1 MGNSSLTEI
10 KIINL
15 PQKQHL
21 PNISPENSPT
31 EDKIITEKEKENL
44 KIISKNN
51 KPKKDHELIDKCFL
65 DHFSFRILEK
75 QARNEIIKQ
84 VSLCYAKAGTTL
96 FQQNDPPGNFY
107 IISSGV
113 CNMLINGESVKL
125 LQKGECFGEIDFMS
139 GCNREF
145 SIKCNSDCNLWLL
158 EKKNF
163 LQITKHIL
171 TKVFQDNIINTE
183 NVPLIKILDHDYK
196 SKIISNCYRETRFP
210 NNNIF
215 FENQNANFLY
225 LIKDGEIY
233 IKKNGEI
240 ISTLTEG
247 DYFGELSII
256 SQNNR
261 LLEVIPKTKSHLYSI
276 SISAIKKILGENYP
290 VLLILGIAKAAFLKT
305 ECFKKVKFLDNVLH
319 LFKLNFY
326 DKETI
331 ILKKETKKSE
341 NIIITISGK
350 LINVNSNEIICGKG
364 CVLFGEEIYKEDQS
378 LINSDIKC
386 EPYSLLLSVK
396 TKDLLNFLGSSFQQL
411 DEKETIIDQLKCV
424 SLFKNFTDAKI
435 NNLASKVKTT
445 NFNEGEFVFKEGE
458 EGTCFYI
465 IKKGSVDLIAGN
477 KYVRTINENEY
488 FGVRAL
494 FFKEKRSASAKTNK
508 KCEFFYLEKNDFE
521 NMIEKNLKEYLLDR
535 LYLQDNSVNLDD
547 LIFCTNLGSGT
558 YGNVSLVKNKKNNY
572 LYAIKNIS
580 NKQIMYGQLYK
591 NLELERSILLQIDH
605 PFIVKL
611 VKTLK
616 NKKYIYFL
624 MDYIKGKELFD
635 IIREIGILN
644 KEQTQFFACSMM
656 LAVNYLHER
665 KFIFRDI
672 KPENIMVLFNGYIKL
687 IDFGTA
693 KIINKKTKSLVG
705 TPHYMAPEIM
715 LGEGYSFEVDF
726 WSIAVCMYE
735 FFCGKLPFAEGVED
749 TMEIYEK
756 IINDDLIFPD
766 FIKDRDFKNLMNL
779 MLNKNEDERYCKFN
793 QINSHIWFKDFDW
806 EELLSLNMKPPY
818 LPKKDDKVVSYDEK
832 PYIEYVQSLKDWE
845 PKQELIITEKIKS
858 DFEEWLEKF

>member
-145 SIKCNSDCNLWLL
+145 SIKCNSDCNLWLM

-276 SISAIKKILGENYP
+276 P
-290 VLLILGIAKAAFLKT
+290 
-305 ECFKKVKFLDNVLH
+305 
-319 LFKLNFY
+319 
-326 DKETI
+326 
-331 ILKKETKKSE
+331 
-341 NIIITISGK
+341 
-350 LINVNSNEIICGKG
+350 
-364 CVLFGEEIYKEDQS
+364 
-378 LINSDIKC
+378 
-386 EPYSLLLSVK
+386 
-396 TKDLLNFLGSSFQQL
+396 
-411 DEKETIIDQLKCV
+411 
-424 SLFKNFTDAKI
+424 
-435 NNLASKVKTT
+435 NLQEV
-445 NFNEGEFVFKEGE
+445 
-458 EGTCFYI
+458 
-465 IKKGSVDLIAGN
+465 
-477 KYVRTINENEY
+477 YV
-488 FGVRAL
+488 
-494 FFKEKRSASAKTNK
+494 
-508 KCEFFYLEKNDFE
+508 
-521 NMIEKNLKEYLLDR
+521 
-535 LYLQDNSVNLDD
+535 
-547 LIFCTNLGSGT
+547 
-558 YGNVSLVKNKKNNY
+558 
-572 LYAIKNIS
+572 
-580 NKQIMYGQLYK
+580 
-591 NLELERSILLQIDH
+591 
-605 PFIVKL
+605 
-611 VKTLK
+611 
-616 NKKYIYFL
+616 
-624 MDYIKGKELFD
+624 
-635 IIREIGILN
+635 
-644 KEQTQFFACSMM
+644 
-656 LAVNYLHER
+656 
-665 KFIFRDI
+665 
-672 KPENIMVLFNGYIKL
+672 
-687 IDFGTA
+687 
-693 KIINKKTKSLVG
+693 KII
-705 TPHYMAPEIM
+705 
-715 LGEGYSFEVDF
+715 
-726 WSIAVCMYE
+726 
-735 FFCGKLPFAEGVED
+735 
-749 TMEIYEK
+749 
-756 IINDDLIFPD
+756 
-766 FIKDRDFKNLMNL
+766 
-779 MLNKNEDERYCKFN
+779 
-793 QINSHIWFKDFDW
+793 
-806 EELLSLNMKPPY
+806 
-818 LPKKDDKVVSYDEK
+818 
-832 PYIEYVQSLKDWE
+832 
-845 PKQELIITEKIKS
+845 
-858 DFEEWLEKF
+858 